1 MSPYQGPIGTEAECE
16 PGSHRRVLRNKLGLK
31 RKTDMDRAEYDALV
45 QAQAHY
51 YDEVITPSTRITCKL
66 LRRMHRDW
74 LGGIYEWAGEY
85 RSMELAKGDFVWP
98 PSYIVPENMTR
109 FEKEI
114 LAKHTPCKP
123 RELGEVCLSVAMM
136 HADFLY
142 IHPFREGNGRMA
154 RWLVDIM
161 ITQAGYPLPA
171 YRFAGI
177 GSRRVRAEYL
187 EAVRKGYDQRYETLA
202 GFLEEAVLLRE
213 AL

>member
-1 MSPYQGPIGTEAECE
+1 MPSYQPPVASEAECQ

-45 QAQAHY
+45 QAQAYY
-51 YDEVITPSTRITCKL
+51 YDKVITPSTRITCKL

-74 LGGIYEWAGEY
+74 LGSIYEWAGEY
-85 RSMELAKGDFVWP
+85 RSVELAKGDFAWP
-98 PSYIVPENMTR
+98 PSYIVPETMAR
-109 FEKEI
+109 LEKEM

-123 RELGEVCLSVAMM
+123 RELGEVCLPVAIV
-136 HADFLY
+136 HADFLF

-154 RWLVDIM
+154 RWLADIM

-171 YRFAGI
+171 YRFAGKR
-177 GSRRVRAEYL
+177 SRRVRAEYL
-187 EAVRKGYDQRYETLA
+187 EAVRSGYDQCYDALA
-202 GFLEEAVLLRE
+202 DFFERAVLLRA